1 MRKTVTVCIVL
12 IGFWYGLGG
21 AHAQDENASSGR
33 STPEKIASQGSKS
46 QGDQH
51 EVPVK
56 PYRLDFSVNELE
68 SGKRINTRHYSM
80 NLADGSADELKIGT
94 RVPVHIGPP
103 RTGPSDNPLADT
115 QYQYMDVGT
124 NIWASLRERGDDLQ
138 LEVRSDISNLDMST
152 SHDGDSG
159 WLPPIVRQIKISGV
173 TLLVTGKP
181 IIIGSMDDPNSNR
194 EFQLE
199 VTATKLR

>member
-1 MRKTVTVCIVL
+1 MRKTLVVCIL
-12 IGFWYGLGG
+12 SAMTLWCGSGR
-21 AHAQDENASSGR
+21 AHAQDENAASGQ
-33 STPEKIASQGSKS
+33 TKS
-46 QGDQH
+46 AKAATQEGKAQPDQH
-51 EVPVK
+51 VAPIK
-56 PYRLDFSVNELE
+56 PYRLDFSLNELE

-80 NLADGSADELKIGT
+80 NLTGDSVDELKIGT
-94 RVPVHIGPP
+94 RVPVHTGPP
-103 RTGPSDNPLADT
+103 RSGPGDNPT
-115 QYQYMDVGT
+115 QYQYLDVGT

-138 LEVRSDISNLDMST
+138 LEVKSDISNLDMSV
-152 SHDGDSG
+152 SHNGDSG